1 MQHGRGLTVLGDDE
15 RLLPFG
21 EVADDLGGVGLEIAD
36 GADLAGVLHGSGSR
50 GRVTEC
56 SPDSGRPATRTTI
69 PAPSPRT
76 RAPAQG
82 RRARPDT
89 VTADCRSRPS
99 GVVPAIHSSRVSPRL
114 SAGARPCPGDGF
126 AAGCLSTT
134 TTNTGQPLSVG
145 LFVFREPPRRAGLR
159 AILPV
164 PGETPT
170 DPFSHEF
177 APALPS
183 LLSKSWPTSPFWHRD
198 ILCCVSGLHLCRGD
212 RFAITCASPVL
223 RENRGPGA
231 SAQIRWAGRQ
241 WAENEAPGSA
251 AVGRGPGRGASARP
265 GHRPALPT
273 PAREG
278 RTAQMSR
285 TPAPSPAPVRCSFAA
300 DAYWFGA

>member
-1 MQHGRGLTVLGDDE
+1 MVEDN
-15 RLLPFG
+15 
-21 EVADDLGGVGLEIAD
+21 
-36 GADLAGVLHGSGSR
+36 
-50 GRVTEC
+50 
-56 SPDSGRPATRTTI
+56 
-69 PAPSPRT
+69 
-76 RAPAQG
+76 
-82 RRARPDT
+82 
-89 VTADCRSRPS
+89 
-99 GVVPAIHSSRVSPRL
+99 
-114 SAGARPCPGDGF
+114 GF
-126 AAGCLSTT
+126 KDAVEST

-278 RTAQMSR
+278 PTSQISR
-285 TPAPSPAPVRCSFAA
+285 TPAPEPGRCGARSRLTLVESVPGARAAGTARHPNGSEVPQSGPPTPAA
-300 DAYWFGA
+300 DARRGVVTLGRC